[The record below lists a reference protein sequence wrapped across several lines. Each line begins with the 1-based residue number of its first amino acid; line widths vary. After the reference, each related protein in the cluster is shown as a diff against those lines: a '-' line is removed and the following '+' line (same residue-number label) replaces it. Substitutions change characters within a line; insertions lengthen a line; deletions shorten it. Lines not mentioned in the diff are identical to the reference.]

1 VASRCPAVAAIVGFA
16 AGPKEG
22 VRDREERRLRD
33 ALEWIRGGYD
43 SAKVSNVVFIVIR
56 DLEVEIAWR
65 KHAQQEGGR
74 A

>member
-1 VASRCPAVAAIVGFA
+1 MPGGCRDSGLRRRPE
-16 AGPKEG
+16 EG

-33 ALEWIRGGYD
+33 ALEWIRSRYD

-74 A
+74 V